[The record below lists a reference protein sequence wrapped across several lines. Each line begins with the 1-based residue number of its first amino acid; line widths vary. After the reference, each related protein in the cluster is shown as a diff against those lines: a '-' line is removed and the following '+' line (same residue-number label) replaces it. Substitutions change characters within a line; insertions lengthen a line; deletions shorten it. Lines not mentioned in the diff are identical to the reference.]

1 MEIHVVLCASHKC
14 IWNMDCTQPLWCS
27 VILFMLPHGPNSL
40 DFNGCWYHTLNTG
53 ISGSSYWWKTCT
65 SSSFKGRQFPCTI
78 IASLELLEYY
88 SSFAKEWCFG
98 LHAVN
103 LSTYLSSIILCI
115 LRLSIWKCHVDLS
128 QNTLIPIILLWFV
141 DILL

>member
-1 MEIHVVLCASHKC
+1 
-14 IWNMDCTQPLWCS
+14 
-27 VILFMLPHGPNSL
+27 
-40 DFNGCWYHTLNTG
+40 
-53 ISGSSYWWKTCT
+53 
-65 SSSFKGRQFPCTI
+65 
-78 IASLELLEYY
+78 
-88 SSFAKEWCFG
+88 